1 MPADDAPPTLLTP
14 AVIRQA
20 LDRLADVLANSE
32 VPVRIVVFGGAS
44 LALAYS
50 PNDRTVTADVDGTY
64 HPVDLVENAARQ
76 VSEEMG
82 LVEGWLNNRMRMF
95 LPPDGVDDS
104 VEIIERDNV
113 SIRVGSARALLALK
127 LRASR
132 PNRDFEDIAILVRA
146 CGISTVAA
154 CEQLIEDYYL
164 GEEEIPRR
172 GYLLLERAFDEVQVT
187 TADPPF
193 VLPAVD
199 RSGRPGS

>member
-20 LDRLADVLANSE
+20 LDRLADVLVDAA

-44 LALAYS
+44 LALAYF

-64 HPVDLVENAARQ
+64 HPVDLVEDAARQ
-76 VSEEMG
+76 VAEEMG

-199 RSGRPGS
+199 RSGHPGS

>member
-1 MPADDAPPTLLTP
+1 
-14 AVIRQA
+14 
-20 LDRLADVLANSE
+20 
-32 VPVRIVVFGGAS
+32 
-44 LALAYS
+44 
-50 PNDRTVTADVDGTY
+50 
-64 HPVDLVENAARQ
+64 
-76 VSEEMG
+76 MG

-146 CGISTVAA
+146 CGISTVAE

-164 GEEEIPRR
+164 GEEELPRR

-187 TADPPF
+187 TADPSF

-199 RSGRPGS
+199 RSGHPGS